1 MEQRSLKETTKKIK
15 FCSFSPG
22 RAIESETSTKWLSGS
37 NFLQD
42 NVVSGSTTEAFC
54 VPDSDLLIR
63 SGDIIIKRIAPTFVN
78 FIDSIQDET
87 YAGNNLII
95 VTPKEGIYPK
105 YLAMVLNENILS
117 ISEESSIGA
126 VIRSVSRKNLEALKI
141 SLLPYEKQQVIGD
154 LWFDGIEL
162 KKLKMRLT
170 ELENT
175 EHNNRL
181 KRYIKTFGGR

>member
-1 MEQRSLKETTKKIK
+1 MYAADSLDCNTAKCQNPTEIVN
-15 FCSFSPG
+15 
-22 RAIESETSTKWLSGS
+22 LSSYQKVG
-37 NFLQD
+37 F
-42 NVVSGSTTEAFC
+42 
-54 VPDSDLLIR
+54 
-63 SGDIIIKRIAPTFVN
+63 
-78 FIDSIQDET
+78 
-87 YAGNNLII
+87 
-95 VTPKEGIYPK
+95 
-105 YLAMVLNENILS
+105 LS

-162 KKLKMRLT
+162 KKLKMRLA